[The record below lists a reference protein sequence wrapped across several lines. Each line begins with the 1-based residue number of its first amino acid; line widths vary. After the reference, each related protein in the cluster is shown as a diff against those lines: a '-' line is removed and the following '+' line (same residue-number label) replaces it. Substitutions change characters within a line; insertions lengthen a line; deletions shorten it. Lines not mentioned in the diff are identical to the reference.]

1 MSITSIFGIQSGFN
15 TSEVIEKLIALQQR
29 PLEAKVSEREL
40 QIERLDLFKQLR
52 QNANSFKSLVR
63 TMDGRDQMTVK
74 VGSFLGNTDT
84 AKVDVITSVTSPSGS
99 FAINVT
105 QLARVGIVRSDDNY
119 ASATSVYSPD
129 DAGTLEITVGSTQT
143 DISITDTDTLQD
155 VVDKINASSADVTAR
170 VVDSGSGQTPFS
182 IVITGNQ
189 TGAENAVSAV
199 FNEPGPDQTFSSTQA
214 AQDALFTLDNIQYAR
229 SSNIVDDVIDSTTL
243 TLEAEG
249 SGTIQI
255 SISTEEIEDK
265 VEAFV
270 EEYNQILAFID
281 KNAFFDSDTLESG
294 PLFGSASLRQLKQNL
309 ADLVSAKVQGLDGD
323 LDYLSTIGIAT
334 RGDGTLELDSA
345 KLSSALSSDPQGV
358 INLFITSGSASHS
371 EVEFVSA
378 SEFTEEGEFE
388 LRVIGGVPHL
398 RKSGETDFVAAVAG
412 PGNTYIGA
420 QDTSAEGL
428 VFSIDPA
435 ELGTDGDKGTL
446 TVSIG
451 IAEKLDRAL
460 TASTKESG
468 NSALS
473 ADINATT
480 EKIEDLNEVILML
493 DDRLKLFEDNLR
505 QKFIRLETILGQLNS
520 QREAVQASLANL
532 PGMLKSSK

>member
-1 MSITSIFGIQSGFN
+1 
-15 TSEVIEKLIALQQR
+15 
-29 PLEAKVSEREL
+29 
-40 QIERLDLFKQLR
+40 
-52 QNANSFKSLVR
+52 
-63 TMDGRDQMTVK
+63 
-74 VGSFLGNTDT
+74 
-84 AKVDVITSVTSPSGS
+84 
-99 FAINVT
+99 
-105 QLARVGIVRSDDNY
+105 
-119 ASATSVYSPD
+119 
-129 DAGTLEITVGSTQT
+129 
-143 DISITDTDTLQD
+143 
-155 VVDKINASSADVTAR
+155 
-170 VVDSGSGQTPFS
+170 S

-189 TGAENAVSAV
+189 SGIANAVSAV
-199 FNEPGPDQTFSSTQA
+199 FDEPGRDQTFSSTQA
-214 AQDALFTLDNIQYAR
+214 AQDAVFTLDNIQYNR
-229 SSNIVDDVIDSTTL
+229 SSNIVDDLIDGTTL

-255 SISTEEIEDK
+255 SISTDEIEDK
-265 VEAFV
+265 IEAFV
-270 EEYNQILAFID
+270 EEYNEILAFIE
-281 KNAFFDSDTLESG
+281 KNAFFDSDTLETG

-309 ADLVSAKVQGLDGD
+309 ADQVSAKVQGLSGD
-323 LDYLSTIGIAT
+323 LNYLSTIGIAT

-345 KLSSALSSDPQGV
+345 KLASALSSDPQGV

-388 LRVIGGVPHL
+388 LRVIDGVPHL
-398 RKSGETDFVAAVAG
+398 RKSGETEFVAAVAG

-435 ELGTDGDKGTL
+435 ELETDGDKGTL

-460 TASTKESG
+460 TESTRESG
-468 NSALS
+468 DSALA
-473 ADINATT
+473 ADINTT
-480 EKIEDLNEVILML
+480 TKKIEDLNEVILML

-505 QKFIRLETILGQLNS
+505 HQFIRLETILGQLNS

-532 PGMLKSSK
+532 PGALKSSN